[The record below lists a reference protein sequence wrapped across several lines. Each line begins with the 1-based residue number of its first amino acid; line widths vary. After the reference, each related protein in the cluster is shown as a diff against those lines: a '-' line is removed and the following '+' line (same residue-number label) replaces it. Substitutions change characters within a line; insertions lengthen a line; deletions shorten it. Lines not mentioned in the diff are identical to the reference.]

1 MKPLSRQRA
10 PKNLPPAVTDLVAE
24 GGNVL
29 STDDA
34 TVLPIAPTKVVEQ
47 DATSS
52 ARPRRP
58 RARQRTAAS
67 H

>member
-10 PKNLPPAVTDLVAE
+10 TKNLPPAVTDLVAE

-34 TVLPIAPTKVVEQ
+34 KVLPIAPAKVVQQ
-47 DATSS
+47 DARSN
-52 ARPRRP
+52 AKPRIP